1 MNSLKFI
8 WQKNA
13 PFFIQNYIKI
23 LTDNPVNKKRRKN
36 ILRQFHK
43 TKGTFPKEIV
53 EAIQYLKKNR
63 FTPFPYNWSLKYE
76 YFIPKIYV
84 DSENSFYYIIFEG
97 KKLYFPKKY
106 TRSQVLWTTRGILK
120 EQDTNS
126 AHLYLTEKFQ
136 IENDSILIDAGV
148 AEGSFS
154 LSAIEKV
161 KKLFLIECEPDW
173 LEALELTFKPW
184 KNKVE
189 IIGKYLSDSVS
200 DNMISI
206 DGLIKAQENEK
217 YFFKFD
223 VEGYEKQALNGM
235 KVFFSEAANLKMSV
249 ATYHR
254 VNDANEINDILTS
267 KDLKCHF
274 SDSYLVFTDENE
286 NTSFRKAIIRAE
298 KTKK

>member
-8 WQKNA
+8 WQKYA
-13 PFFIQNYIKI
+13 PLIIQNYIKL
-23 LTDNPVNKKRRKN
+23 LTDNQVNKERRKK
-36 ILRQFHK
+36 ILRQFNK
-43 TKGTFPKEIV
+43 SKGNLPNEIV
-53 EAIQYLKKNR
+53 EAIQYLRKNR
-63 FTPFPYNWSLKYE
+63 FTPLPYKWSLKYE
-76 YFIPKIYV
+76 NLIPEIYF
-84 DSENSFYYIIFEG
+84 DSDTSFYFIIFEG
-97 KKLYFPKKY
+97 KKLYFPRKY
-106 TRSQVLWTTRGILK
+106 TKSQVLWTTRGILK

-161 KKLFLIECEPDW
+161 KKLYLIECEPDW

-200 DNMISI
+200 DNSISI
-206 DGLIKAQENEK
+206 DGLVKAQKNEK

-223 VEGYEKQALNGM
+223 VEGYEKQALEGM

-254 VNDANEINDILTS
+254 VNDATQINEILTD
-267 KDLKCHF
+267 KGLKCHF
-274 SDSYLVFTDENE
+274 SDSYLIFVDENE
-286 NTSFRKAIIRAE
+286 NPSFRKAIIRAE
-298 KTKK
+298 K